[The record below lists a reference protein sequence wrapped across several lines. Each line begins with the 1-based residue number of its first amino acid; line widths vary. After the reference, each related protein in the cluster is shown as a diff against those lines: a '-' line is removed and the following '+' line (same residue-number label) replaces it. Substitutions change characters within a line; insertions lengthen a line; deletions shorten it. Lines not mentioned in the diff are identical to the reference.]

1 MGNRGSGQLRK
12 QVTNRRPN
20 RGQVSK
26 VAGILAT
33 FSSSREEILKTENTL
48 GQLILVPFRSA
59 LLPLP
64 STRLSFAMFS
74 YYFIHTF
81 LAAFLGS
88 SLGSRALSWVVWKLD
103 SKWKWSA
110 LEKGSKAAQ
119 LASLLH
125 EIMKRL
131 IKACSGAEKRS
142 KGVFLQYIKTQD
154 FTSASKLIKRLAYLK
169 SFAPARRWHRHRHR
183 HHHFH
188 SHHHYG
194 HWLVPDPAAPSS
206 ASRLQFNHVSAGKLL
221 AKIRARQILR
231 IRLVSALKGCCW
243 SYSCC
248 GRCCCCCQVLC

>member
-1 MGNRGSGQLRK
+1 MGNWGSKWPTDDPTVAKCPKWLGFSQLFLK
-12 QVTNRRPN
+12 SGGNIKNGKHFGATN
-20 RGQVSK
+20 
-26 VAGILAT
+26 
-33 FSSSREEILKTENTL
+33 SRS
-48 GQLILVPFRSA
+48 VPFRPSSTSQHSA
-59 LLPLP
+59 VLCHVFLLFYTHFFG
-64 STRLSFAMFS
+64 S
-74 YYFIHTF
+74 
-81 LAAFLGS
+81 FLGLKS
-88 SLGSRALSWVVWKLD
+88 WQQGVELSCVE
-103 SKWKWSA
+103 A
-110 LEKGSKAAQ
+110 RLEV
-119 LASLLH
+119 
-125 EIMKRL
+125 EVE
-131 IKACSGAEKRS
+131 CSGKRKQGGAISKFTAWNYETLNKSMLGRRKRS